1 MSQLIDPAVARQF
14 DRLPPHSIESEMCLL
29 ASMMLE
35 KDMIGQAVQL
45 IDRESFYQADHQII
59 YDVLVKLY
67 EMNRPIDSVIL
78 FEELVKRQLLDEVGG
93 TSYIAQILN
102 SVPSSAHG
110 MHYAGIVREKAML
123 RQLIAASND
132 ILRDSYAPYEQADIV
147 LDKAERRIFEIAQK
161 KVGGSM
167 EPMEKVLHEVF
178 EMIEN
183 RGQRGLITGFHELDD
198 MLNGLQKGEMIIVA
212 ARPSMGKTA
221 LAMNMIE
228 YIAADLR
235 LPCAVFSLEMSKQQ
249 LAQRMLCSR
258 GRIDAHKLRKGMLNS
273 QEYTTLATV
282 VGELAKAPVWVDDS
296 AGLTPLELRAK
307 ARRLKLQHDVKCIMI
322 DYMQLMDNPGP
333 ESRQQQIS
341 EISRAVKSV
350 ARELNIPV
358 ICLSQLNRMTEGRE
372 GHRPRM
378 SDLRES
384 GSIEQDADVV
394 MLLHREDYYRMSEQ
408 DFQPDNIA
416 EIIVAKQRNG
426 PTGTIKLTFDNRTTR
441 FNNLSSVGGDPIR

>member
-35 KDMIGQAVQL
+35 KEIIGEAVQL
-45 IDRESFYQADHQII
+45 VDREAFYQADHQII
-59 YDVLVKLY
+59 FDVLVKLY
-67 EMNRPIDSVIL
+67 ELNRPIDSVIL
-78 FEELVKRQLLDEVGG
+78 FEELVKRQLLEEIGG
-93 TSYIAQILN
+93 TGYIAQILN
-102 SVPSSAHG
+102 SVPSAAHG
-110 MHYAGIVREKAML
+110 MHYAQIVREKAML
-123 RQLIAASND
+123 RQLISASNE
-132 ILRDSYAPYEQADIV
+132 IIRDSYAPYEQADVV

-183 RGQRGLITGFHELDD
+183 RGQRGVTTGFHELDD
-198 MLNGLQKGEMIIVA
+198 VLNGLQKGEMIIVA

-221 LAMNMIE
+221 LAMNIVE
-228 YIAADLR
+228 YIAADLQ

-258 GRIDAHKLRKGMLNS
+258 GRVDAHKLRKGMLNS
-273 QEYTTLATV
+273 QEYQTLATV

-296 AGLTPLELRAK
+296 PGLTPLELRAK

-322 DYMQLMDNPGP
+322 DYMQLMDKPGP

-341 EISRAVKSV
+341 EISRAVKAV
-350 ARELNIPV
+350 ARELEIPV
-358 ICLSQLNRMTEGRE
+358 ICLSQLNRATEGRD

-394 MLLHREDYYRMSEQ
+394 LLLHREDYYRMSEP

-441 FNNLSSVGGDPIR
+441 FNNLSGMAG